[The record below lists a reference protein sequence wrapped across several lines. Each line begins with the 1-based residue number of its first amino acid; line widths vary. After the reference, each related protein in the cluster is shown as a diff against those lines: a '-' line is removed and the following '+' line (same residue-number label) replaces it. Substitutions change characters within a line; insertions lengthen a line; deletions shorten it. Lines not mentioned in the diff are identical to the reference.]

1 MNKTIKKIFDKVKNL
16 TLIGKSVKKKEA
28 KEISEIL
35 KKLNKEDRT
44 KVETF
49 IKKTISMTQEIT
61 KEKESRKTE
70 DKERLT
76 EILTFHPGNK

>member
-1 MNKTIKKIFDKVKNL
+1 
-16 TLIGKSVKKKEA
+16 
-28 KEISEIL
+28 
-35 KKLNKEDRT
+35 
-44 KVETF
+44 
-49 IKKTISMTQEIT
+49 MTQEIT